1 MTHKIPWLPDWITG
15 GRKIFN
21 YKGKINS
28 ECKDTYTEE
37 KSLLRESGLGGIKL
51 SREAVTFKT
60 VKNCVDHALRCMVK
74 FLGCLLWSQK
84 MDL

>member
-21 YKGKINS
+21 YKGKINF

-37 KSLLRESGLGGIKL
+37 KCFRDHNILDKLDKHWNFFFTEKILSLLSDFPSFTLEICSL
-51 SREAVTFKT
+51 
-60 VKNCVDHALRCMVK
+60 KN
-74 FLGCLLWSQK
+74 
-84 MDL
+84 